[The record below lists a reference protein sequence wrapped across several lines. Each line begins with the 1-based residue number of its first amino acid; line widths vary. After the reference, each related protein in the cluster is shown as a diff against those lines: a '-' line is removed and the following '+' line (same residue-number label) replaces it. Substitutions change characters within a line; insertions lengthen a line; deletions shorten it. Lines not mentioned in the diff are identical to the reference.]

1 MLERITDESMGT
13 TPAQIAAAAAPS
25 VAPEAS
31 PASQA
36 YAAMQTSIGR
46 KPLDASSMA
55 AAIEAA
61 WKCRDDEG
69 LAMGQAALTIQ
80 MQHDLAVGAAG
91 EDPLDTAVKELEAEH
106 LPSLDFPGAQSL
118 EKAAQAMR
126 AGAGSSTAGGATP
139 VRTGDRLPPSASAI
153 KQAVSQLN
161 AYLSAGVKLP
171 EALSCVSTE
180 DGGIG
185 CDGLTL
191 ACAALFVQA
200 PASLQ
205 AYLRDPTGPT
215 PVRLARA
222 TLTQYFDAA
231 TLDQATDLM
240 AATEHTG
247 AFDEHA
253 VSAALTK
260 LAADQEG
267 SIDYTDDMTALR
279 TALTDALDAQ
289 SGKQG
294 IAWMADPLSRDTLDQ
309 AEAAV
314 VHQAFASVS
323 SASSATQQSASHN
336 LTLALTELQT
346 LGEVQGVTF
355 AHHKPDSAVDGATQ
369 SDVAKTNELTAQ
381 LESLGLLR
389 IDPTTQA
396 LVAPSNPYAMTR
408 NSAQGSLDD
417 WTLYNDITRDASIV
431 QLKTDDLNEVIG
443 AAGSASSESAQAAQ
457 ADLRATSGLLAE
469 FKSGGAFNYQDL
481 LAGALQSAPVRQ
493 RFVDLAGSVHAKH
506 AIDEVHADAQILKNV
521 GAPADAD
528 LAVALYQ
535 DKFQSR
541 FEGLVAHGVWNN
553 GGGLS
558 ILWGDHNDAPR
569 YAADVGD
576 AYAAL
581 GDTTTPAGQ
590 TAAGRRL
597 LGAVKTRMDGND
609 FVGTGGGSEK
619 NYDLNW
625 TSKGGTHIVNPQLY
639 QDIVDAAPHSSTA
652 KFIEEELP
660 TLSHSDAAPPP
671 EAAAANAAS
680 PSTRVVTSRA
690 ALIDALGSAYNQ
702 TPLPHP
708 APGEPHYDGNDKAY
722 GDKTLNQ
729 IADGVTASQHI
740 GVPSDNAPLELTT
753 LPMLYWSEAAQKASR
768 ADKQADPQT
777 LPLIEIDGAAGRKF
791 IGPGNPKAFDS
802 YDAWVRNN
810 GLGKGTLLSQQYLTT
825 DRAGMPVNVWD
836 QTATGP
842 KKPMSNLDIF
852 LKAGEAMVLFPA
864 VGALSVAPFAAPML
878 ATATG
883 GVLRLAYLGTRIYF
897 AGAAT
902 WNAGSAIK
910 NVATHPTSWRAW
922 AVGGAVTAVSVA
934 PYAKGIGALT
944 LGGTTPALTSASSE
958 DPVLSQIMAKIGDKR
973 PLVVGGFSGTGYAD
987 VDRAV
992 QAWTADLQ
1000 REIET
1005 HGAENLIVVSGA
1017 TSDGIGDI
1025 AYSVAKAHGVDTL
1038 GIVSEEARQ
1047 FGVSPYVDDVVFV
1060 PDPGKTWSTIAPD
1073 GQSYMVSA
1081 AAIYYGYGGGE
1092 IARDELIEAQQRGIP
1107 TVIYGDF
1114 GPDPASKQLL
1124 SKLAKNPN
1132 FDQTP
1137 VKTAIDDGRLRG
1149 QQLP

>member
-1 MLERITDESMGT
+1 
-13 TPAQIAAAAAPS
+13 
-25 VAPEAS
+25 
-31 PASQA
+31 
-36 YAAMQTSIGR
+36 MQKSLGQ

-55 AAIEAA
+55 AAIETA
-61 WKCRDDEG
+61 WKCRDDED

-80 MQHDLAVGAAG
+80 MQHDLTTGASRA
-91 EDPLDTAVKELEAEH
+91 DPLDTAVKELEAEH
-106 LPSLDFPGAQSL
+106 LPSLDSPGAQSL

-126 AGAGSSTAGGATP
+126 AGAGASTAGGASAA
-139 VRTGDRLPPSASAI
+139 SASNRQPPWAAAI

-171 EALSCVSTE
+171 EALSCVSIQ

-205 AYLRDPTGPT
+205 AYLRNSTGPT
-215 PVRLARA
+215 PVRLAKG

-231 TLDQATDLM
+231 TLDQATHLM
-240 AATEHTG
+240 AATEHQG

-253 VSAALTK
+253 LSAAMTK
-260 LAADQEG
+260 LAADKQG
-267 SIDYTDDMTALR
+267 SLDYTNDMTALR
-279 TALTDALDAQ
+279 AALTDALDAE
-289 SGKQG
+289 SGEQG
-294 IAWMADPLSRDTLDQ
+294 IAWMADPLSHDTLDQ
-309 AEAAV
+309 AQAAV
-314 VHQAFASVS
+314 VHQLFASALP
-323 SASSATQQSASHN
+323 ASRQSASHN

-346 LGEVQGVTF
+346 LGDVQGAPL
-355 AHHKPDSAVDGATQ
+355 AHHKSDSAVDGATEN
-369 SDVAKTNELTAQ
+369 DVAKTNELTTQ
-381 LESLGLLR
+381 LENLELLR
-389 IDPTTQA
+389 IDPTTQG
-396 LVAPSNPYAMTR
+396 LVAPSNPYSMTR
-408 NSAQGSLDD
+408 SGMQSSLDD
-417 WTLYNDITRDASIV
+417 WTLYNDITSDASIAK
-431 QLKTDDLNEVIG
+431 LKRDDLNDVIG
-443 AAGSASSESAQAAQ
+443 AAGSGSSESAQAAQ

-469 FKSGGAFNYQDL
+469 FKSGGAFNYPAL
-481 LAGALQSAPVRQ
+481 LAGALQSGPVQQ
-493 RFVDLAGSVHAKH
+493 RFADLAGSVHAKH

-535 DKFQSR
+535 EKFQSR

-609 FVGTGGGSEK
+609 FVGTGDGSEK

-625 TSKGGTHIVNPQLY
+625 TSKSGAHLVNPQLY
-639 QDIVDAAPHSSTA
+639 QDIVDADPHSNTA

-660 TLSHSDAAPPP
+660 TLSHGDAAPPP
-671 EAAAANAAS
+671 GAATAETAAASAAAS
-680 PSTRVVTSRA
+680 SSTRVVTSRA
-690 ALIDALGSAYNQ
+690 ALIDALGSAYSQ
-702 TPLPHP
+702 TPLPH
-708 APGEPHYDGNDKAY
+708 AALGEPHYDGNDKVD
-722 GDKTLNQ
+722 GDRTLNQ
-729 IADGVTASQHI
+729 IADSVAASQHV
-740 GVPSDNAPLELTT
+740 GDPSDNAPIELTT
-753 LPMLYWSEAAQKASR
+753 LPMLYWSQAAQAASSANR
-768 ADKQADPQT
+768 LADPQT

-791 IGPGNPKAFDS
+791 IGPGNSQAFDS
-802 YDAWVRNN
+802 YDAWLQNN
-810 GLGKGTLLSQQYLTT
+810 GLGKGTLLSQQYVTT
-825 DRAGMPVNVWD
+825 DRAGMPVDVWD
-836 QTATGP
+836 QTATGT

-852 LKAGEAMVLFPA
+852 LKAGEAIVLFPA
-864 VGALSVAPFAAPML
+864 VGALSVAPFAAPLL
-878 ATATG
+878 APATG
-883 GVLRLAYLGTRIYF
+883 GLLRLAYLGTRVYF
-897 AGAAT
+897 AGAAA
-902 WNAGSAIK
+902 WNAASAID

-922 AVGGAVTAVSVA
+922 AVGGAVTAASAV
-934 PYAKGIGALT
+934 PYAKGLSALK
-944 LGGTTPALTSASSE
+944 LGGTMPALTSVSSE

-973 PLVVGGFSGTGYAD
+973 ALVVGGFSGTGYAD
-987 VDRAV
+987 VDTAV

-1000 REIET
+1000 REIAT

-1025 AYSVAKAHGVDTL
+1025 ADSVAKAHGVDTL

-1060 PDPGKTWSTIAPD
+1060 PDPGQTWSTIAPD

-1092 IARDELIEAQQRGIP
+1092 IARDELMEAQQRGIP
-1107 TVIYGDF
+1107 TVIYENF

-1124 SKLAKNPN
+1124 AKLAKNPN
-1132 FDQTP
+1132 FDPTP
-1137 VKTAIDDGRLRG
+1137 VKTAIGDGRLRARP
-1149 QQLP
+1149 LP